1 MKSNRLCTTLCI
13 VLLTITTASC
23 IRKTGSNVGSSSA
36 SPTVAE
42 VTFVNPLP
50 KRNGSVNDYANV
62 FDDAATK
69 RLDTVA
75 AELLR
80 NDAVE
85 VAFLTVDSTGKETI
99 ADYSLAIARDWN
111 LGATNHR
118 GMLLVLAI
126 KDRQWRLQVSNALLT
141 ELPDKVTKELGDQSV
156 EFYKRGDYA
165 GGVDRYMRALGARLK
180 KTSANKTSTPALQ

>member
-1 MKSNRLCTTLCI
+1 MD
-13 VLLTITTASC
+13 
-23 IRKTGSNVGSSSA
+23 SSSA
-36 SPTVAE
+36 SPSPITAE
-42 VTFVNPLP
+42 VTFANVIP

-69 RLDTVA
+69 RLETLA

-80 NDAVE
+80 DEAVE
-85 VAFLTVDSTGKETI
+85 VAFLTVESTGKETI

-111 LGATNHR
+111 LGASNER
-118 GMLLVLAI
+118 GMLLMLAI
-126 KDRQWRLQVSNALLT
+126 KDRQWRLQISNALLT

-165 GGVDRYMRALGARLK
+165 GGVDRYMRALAAKLK
-180 KTSANKTSTPALQ
+180 KTSKTSNSKSPTPQ